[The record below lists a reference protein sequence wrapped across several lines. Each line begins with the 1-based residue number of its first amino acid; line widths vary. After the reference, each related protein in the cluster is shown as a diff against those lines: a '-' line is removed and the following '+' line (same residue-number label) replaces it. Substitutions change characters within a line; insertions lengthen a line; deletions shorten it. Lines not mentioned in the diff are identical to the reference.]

1 MKKKILLSIIS
12 LLLVLAGTIKSLAAG
27 YKVKA
32 DFIEQA
38 TISSNK
44 LHIDIIKVEDNGEEM
59 VIASGIVYTHAKPG
73 EAAGAIYRGDS
84 FITDPDS
91 PNNLVATLRNGNIY
105 EMYIKQRDAVAQ
117 KQINK

>member
-1 MKKKILLSIIS
+1 MKKKILLS
-12 LLLVLAGTIKSLAAG
+12 LFTFVLIAVKSLAVG

-32 DFIEQA
+32 DFLEQA

-44 LHIDIIKVEDNGEEM
+44 LHIDVIKIDNGEET

-73 EAAGAIYRGDS
+73 EASGAIYRGDS

-91 PNNLVATLRNGNIY
+91 PSNLVATLRNGAIY
-105 EMYIKQRDAVAQ
+105 ELYTKQRDAIAQ

>member
-1 MKKKILLSIIS
+1 M
-12 LLLVLAGTIKSLAAG
+12 LVLAATVKSLAVG

-44 LHIDIIKVEDNGEEM
+44 LHIDIIKIEDNGEET
-59 VIASGIVYTHAKPG
+59 VIASGIVYTHTRPG
-73 EAAGAIYRGDS
+73 SPGAIFRGDS

-91 PNNLVATLRNGNIY
+91 PNNLVAMLRKGNIY
-105 EMYIKQRDAVAQ
+105 ELYMRERDAVAQ
-117 KQINK
+117 KQINR